1 MNTTQKRF
9 TAFGVALTI
18 IAFIGI
24 VSAIYQYNRA
34 VAYHEIIN
42 HTYSRSLAE
51 LSESVESIGF
61 SLDKG
66 LLINSPGQL
75 VRLSNEINRHTNSAK
90 ANLGQLPLSDTQ
102 MDNTE
107 KFLSQAGDF
116 ANALAVKVAMGE
128 KISEEDYISL
138 KSLSEYCNKLSKSY
152 KKIQSSYMDGKLTV
166 ERLKNQVYKENSK
179 FLNDMVSSSEEELVN
194 YPALVYD
201 GPFSSHIDTVEYS
214 SIKGLPEI
222 NSKQAKD
229 VLRKF
234 IDNDKYIIK
243 SKGEQEG
250 KLPSYIFEVYSDN
263 SESKNYLTA
272 EITKQGGKLSW
283 FLNNYNPKNSKIT
296 VSQAIENARNF
307 LNVHGYYN
315 MKQSYYQCSENV
327 ATINFAYEQNGIIM
341 YPDLIKVKIAMDT
354 GECIG
359 LEASGFLMN
368 NKDRSQYTAIITEQQ
383 ARESVSAFAE
393 IDSVRLAVIPT
404 DYMSEILCYELKGR
418 IGNRNYLVY
427 VNANTGVQEKI
438 LILLESE
445 NGILT
450 I

>member
-1 MNTTQKRF
+1 MNTTQKRL
-9 TAFGVALTI
+9 TAFGVILTLV
-18 IAFIGI
+18 AFLGLTA
-24 VSAIYQYNRA
+24 AIYQFNRA
-34 VAYHEIIN
+34 SEYRELIS

-51 LSESVESIGF
+51 LSESVENIGF

-116 ANALAVKVAMGE
+116 TSSLAIKVSMGE
-128 KISEEDYISL
+128 PITNEDYKSL
-138 KSLSEYCNKLSKSY
+138 KKLSEYCSKLSKSF
-152 KKIQSSYMDGKLTV
+152 KKIQSSYLDGNLSV
-166 ERLKNQVYKENSK
+166 ERLKTQALKENSK
-179 FLNDMVSSSEEELVN
+179 FLDDMISSSEESFVN

-201 GPFSSHIDTVEYS
+201 GPFSAHIDTVEYS
-214 SIKGLPEI
+214 AIKGLPEI
-222 NSKQAKD
+222 SSKQAKD
-229 VLRKF
+229 ILRKF
-234 IDNDKYIIK
+234 IGNDKYIIK
-243 SKGEQEG
+243 GRGEKNG

-263 SESKNYLTA
+263 SKSKNYLTA

-283 FLNNYNPKNSKIT
+283 FLNNYNPRDSKISVT
-296 VSQAIENARNF
+296 KAIQNATNF

-315 MKQSYYQCSENV
+315 MRQSYYDCSENV

-341 YPDLIKVKIAMDT
+341 YPDLVKVKVAMDT

-359 LEASGFLMN
+359 LEAGGFLMN
-368 NKDRSQYTAIITEQQ
+368 HKDRSGYIAEITEKQ
-383 ARESVSAFAE
+383 ARESVSALAE

-418 IGNRNYLVY
+418 IDNRNYLVY
-427 VNANTGVQEKI
+427 VNAKTGIQEKI

-445 NGILT
+445 NGFLT

>member
-1 MNTTQKRF
+1 MTTTQKRL
-9 TAFGVALTI
+9 TAFGVTLTL
-18 IAFIGI
+18 IAFIGLA
-24 VSAIYQYNRA
+24 SAIYQFNRA
-34 VAYHEIIN
+34 NGYREVIN
-42 HTYSRSLAE
+42 HTYSRSLSE
-51 LSESVESIGF
+51 LSESVENIGF
-61 SLDKG
+61 SLDKS
-66 LLINSPGQL
+66 LLISSPGQL
-75 VRLSNEINRHTNSAK
+75 VRLSNEINRHSNSAK

-116 ANALAVKVAMGE
+116 VNALAVKVSMGE
-128 KISEEDYISL
+128 KITEEDY
-138 KSLSEYCNKLSKSY
+138 KSLNNLSKYCDKLSKSF
-152 KKIQSSYMDGKLTV
+152 KKIQSSYMDGKLSV
-166 ERLKNQVYKENSK
+166 ERLKNQAYKENSK
-179 FLNDMVSSSEEELVN
+179 FLNDMISAGEEDFVN

-214 SIKGLPEI
+214 VIQGLPEI
-222 NSKQAKD
+222 SSKEAKD
-229 VLRKF
+229 ILRKF
-234 IDNDKYIIK
+234 IGNDKYIIK
-243 SKGEQEG
+243 ANGEKEG

-263 SESKNYLTA
+263 SKAKNYLTA

-283 FLNNYNPKNSKIT
+283 FLNNYNPKSSKIS
-296 VSQAIENARNF
+296 VSQAIENAKNF
-307 LNVHGYYN
+307 LNIHGYYN
-315 MKQSYYQCSENV
+315 MVQSYYDCSENV
-327 ATINFAYEQNGIIM
+327 ATVNFAYEQNGIIM

-368 NKDRSQYTAIITEQQ
+368 NKDRLAYKANITEEQ
-383 ARESVSAFAE
+383 AKESVSALAKIE
-393 IDSVRLAVIPT
+393 SVRLAVIPT

-418 IGNRNYLVY
+418 IDNRNYLVY